1 MTSIA
6 NHYGIPL
13 TILRTDPVVAAAQK
27 VEILEN
33 AEMRD
38 LINGQLLD
46 IANMRYEQKK
56 SLDLARFDNMA
67 NNVITEDSGNQV
79 IAKQNWLALKQ
90 RNVNLE
96 DNSIVNEVNFDEA
109 EDKPVERILE
119 CARSGNWVLI
129 CPV

>member
-1 MTSIA
+1 
-6 NHYGIPL
+6 
-13 TILRTDPVVAAAQK
+13 
-27 VEILEN
+27 
-33 AEMRD
+33 MRD